1 MRKSIGNQAVEAPP
15 QSGLSQLLKANQS
28 CMVYPLWRQEE
39 DNSAHSARRRR
50 QRAEGREL
58 QRTSTWSAY
67 LNTVLRHICKQQV
80 GRVGRTPPR
89 RGFVLRLRRIDS
101 RRCTRESGGREPRSI
116 ATN

>member
-15 QSGLSQLLKANQS
+15 QSGLSQLLKANQR

-67 LNTVLRHICKQQV
+67 LNTVCNHSLPAKQEHN
-80 GRVGRTPPR
+80 REA
-89 RGFVLRLRRIDS
+89 FVVWDRLSLGDA
-101 RRCTRESGGREPRSI
+101 P
-116 ATN
+116 